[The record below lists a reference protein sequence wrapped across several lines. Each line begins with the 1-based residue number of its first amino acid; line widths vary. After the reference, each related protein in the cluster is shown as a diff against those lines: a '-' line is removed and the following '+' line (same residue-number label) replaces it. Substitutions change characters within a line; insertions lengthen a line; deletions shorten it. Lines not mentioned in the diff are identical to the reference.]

1 MTRETQET
9 TIYTNTLLLAIEA
22 PYNKTRDINSYF
34 EEFKNLARSNGVDDK
49 FFMTVKLR
57 EIDSATFLTSG
68 KVEQISEYCKEHE
81 IESVIL
87 SEPLTTK
94 QERNLREI
102 WNVRDVVDR
111 TKLILE
117 IFQRAAVSAEGK
129 MQVEIAI
136 LQVLKSK
143 VAGRGVELSQQAGFI
158 GARGP
163 GETLKEKEMRYLDT
177 QIDTLKAKLLKL
189 SKIRETQR
197 KQRLTN
203 KIPNIC
209 LVGYT
214 NAGKSTI
221 LNTLTKSDV
230 LAEDKLFATLD
241 TTTRELYINHQK
253 IGVVSDTV
261 GFIQMLPTKLI
272 EAFKSTLSELQ
283 YADLLLHV
291 VDISDE
297 NWDSQIRVVNN
308 ILEDLEVNSEMLYVF
323 NKADKIEITY
333 QLQELINRFQPNVV
347 VCSLTREGMKPLI
360 DYLENWHEIHYPKP
374 KIDSDQEND

>member
-1 MTRETQET
+1 MTRETQST
-9 TIYTNTLLLAIEA
+9 TIYPNTLLVAIEA
-22 PYNKTRDINSYF
+22 PYNKTKDINSYF
-34 EEFKNLARSNGVDDK
+34 EEFKNLAKSNGVETDHYISMK
-49 FFMTVKLR
+49 IR

-68 KVEQISEYCKEHE
+68 KVEQITAYCKEHD
-81 IESVIL
+81 IENVII

-102 WNVRDVVDR
+102 WDVREVVDR

-117 IFQRAAVSAEGK
+117 IFQRSAVTAEGK

-163 GETLKEKEMRYLDT
+163 GETLKEKEMRYLDI
-177 QIDTLKAKLLKL
+177 QIDTLKAKLIKTH
-189 SKIRETQR
+189 SIRETQR
-197 KQRLTN
+197 KKRLVN

-221 LNTLTKSDV
+221 LNTLTKAGV

-253 IGVVSDTV
+253 KGVISDTV

-291 VDISDE
+291 VDIADL
-297 NWDSQIRVVNN
+297 NWDSQIKVVNN
-308 ILEDLEVNSEMLYVF
+308 ILQDLEVDTQMLYVF

-333 QLQELINRFQPNVV
+333 QIQEMMNRFQPNVTI
-347 VCSLTREGMKPLI
+347 CGLTKEGIQPLVEFL
-360 DYLENWHEIHYPKP
+360 DTWQPNLENK
-374 KIDSDQEND
+374 KIRDHQD

>member
-1 MTRETQET
+1 MTRETQST
-9 TIYTNTLLLAIEA
+9 TIYPNTLLVAIEA
-22 PYNKTRDINSYF
+22 PYNKTKDINSYF
-34 EEFKNLARSNGVDDK
+34 EEFKNLAKSNGIETDHYIS
-49 FFMTVKLR
+49 MKLR

-68 KVEQISEYCKEHE
+68 KVEQITEYCKKHD
-81 IESVIL
+81 IENVII

-102 WNVRDVVDR
+102 WDVRDVIDR

-117 IFQRAAVSAEGK
+117 IFQRAATSAEGK

-177 QIDTLKAKLLKL
+177 QIDTLKAKLEKLLKV
-189 SKIRETQR
+189 RATQR
-197 KQRLTN
+197 KQRLVN
-203 KIPNIC
+203 KIPQIC

-221 LNTLTKSDV
+221 LNTLTKAGV

-253 IGVVSDTV
+253 KGVISDTV

-272 EAFKSTLSELQ
+272 DAFKSTLSELQ
-283 YADLLLHV
+283 HADLLLHV
-291 VDISDE
+291 VDIADL
-297 NWDSQIRVVNN
+297 NWDSQIKVVNH
-308 ILEDLEVNSEMLYVF
+308 ILEDLEVDTQMLYVF

-333 QLQELINRFQPNVV
+333 QMQEMINRFQPNVTI
-347 VCSLTREGMKPLI
+347 CGLTKEGIKPLVEF
-360 DYLENWHEIHYPKP
+360 LENWQPNLENK
-374 KIDSDQEND
+374 KIRDHQD